1 MRPAG
6 FAPGSPTGGLFRH
19 SHVAVGA
26 STLHV
31 VEAGPADGQVFLLVH
46 GWPQS
51 WFSWRGVMAA
61 GAAAGARMVAF
72 DLPGVG
78 ESTGDATDGTKRS
91 LAEVVH
97 GLIGALGLHRPV
109 LAGHDCGGMI
119 GWSYLQTYDD
129 VAAVAILD
137 TVVPGIDPW
146 NDVLAN
152 PYLWHFAFHSI
163 PGLPETMVTGR
174 ERPYFDYFFDVLSP
188 DPARI
193 TDDARQAAVAAY
205 STPESLAAGFS
216 WYRQLHAD
224 AANNTPQ
231 PATSGPAPSG
241 PDVGPASDIALD
253 ARRVGTPLL
262 YVRGEKEGGDLDR
275 YVAGFRAA
283 GVDDVRGVRIPRA
296 GHFTLEEEPA
306 EVWAVLSSFGGR

>member
-1 MRPAG
+1 MHPTG
-6 FAPGSPTGGLFRH
+6 FAAGAPTGGLFRH

-51 WFSWRGVMAA
+51 WFSWRGVMTA
-61 GAAAGARMVAF
+61 GAGAGARMVAF

-78 ESTGDATDGTKRS
+78 ESTGDATDGSKRA

-97 GLIGALGLHRPV
+97 GLIGALGLDRPV
-109 LAGHDCGGMI
+109 LAGHDCGGMV
-119 GWSYLQTYDD
+119 GWSYLRTYDD
-129 VAAVAILD
+129 ISGVAILD

-146 NDVLAN
+146 SEVLAN
-152 PYLWHFAFHSI
+152 PYVWHFAFHSI
-163 PGLPETMVTGR
+163 PGLPETMVAGR

-205 STPESLAAGFS
+205 RTPESLAAGFS
-216 WYRQLHAD
+216 WYRRLRTDATHNAD
-224 AANNTPQ
+224 E
-231 PATSGPAPSG
+231 G
-241 PDVGPASDIALD
+241 
-253 ARRVGTPLL
+253 RRVGTPLL
-262 YVRGEKEGGDLDR
+262 YVRGEQEGGDLDR
-275 YVAGFRAA
+275 FLAGFRAA
-283 GVDDVRGVRIPRA
+283 GVADVRGARIPRA